1 MTRMSVVEAKDE
13 EKKVAKNEIAMNH
26 LPVWGHFNEPYP
38 NTNLCSI
45 VEEGLAMVK
54 SQASSVLTEVNSSLS
69 EETFE
74 ETSY

>member
-1 MTRMSVVEAKDE
+1 MSVVEAKDE
-13 EKKVAKNEIAMNH
+13 EQVEKNEIAMSH

-45 VEEGLAMVK
+45 VEEGLGIVK
-54 SQASSVLTEVNSSLS
+54 SQASCVVTEVNSPLS